1 MNLKKKFLGVFAG
14 TFLSTTVLAN
24 SFTLQLLHFA
34 DIDGN
39 EQSALA
45 SVDEFAALVGAFK
58 TDPVY
63 GPNTL
68 FVSSGDNILPGPRF
82 YAAEQRPV
90 RNLTGSNEPG
100 HADIAL
106 LNEMGVQASALG
118 NHEFDVGPGE
128 LADAIKADGTYT
140 AQFPYLAINIDFSKD
155 EDFQIGGNGLMI
167 NDLAGKVAGYAVAKV
182 GGESI
187 GLIGAVTPTLP
198 FISSPYGLDVSPP
211 PTSSMKE
218 LAPIIQEAV
227 NSLQANGINKIV
239 LLSHMQQIEYEKELA
254 NLLEGVDIIVAGGSD
269 TRMGDSNDQLF
280 SNDLVTDKAFAEHYP
295 YETTDAD
302 GNPVI
307 LVNVDADYKYLGRLV
322 VTFDEK
328 GHVQPDSID
337 PQVSGA
343 YAATEEVVNSVG
355 GVRNVGVIAI
365 RNAVQEVIKSQFGN
379 VVGYTK
385 VYLDGRRGKVRTEE
399 TNLGNLSA
407 DANLWYANEL
417 SEKTVHLSLKNG
429 GGIRTGIGSA
439 LVPPGVTDY
448 SKALYAPPAANP
460 EAETS
465 EGAVSEGHLRATLR
479 FDNGLVVV
487 SVTASELKD
496 LLENGLADTEIGRT
510 PGRFPQ
516 VAGMKFSYDTTMK
529 PRITSGSGQRVRS
542 LEILNSDGTVMD
554 TIVKDGDIVGNPDRR
569 FNMVTLNFLANGGDD
584 YPFKELSAPNRLNLY
599 AGRGYGEKVDYPN
612 ADTTKDPG
620 RNSKFSY
627 TGGEQ
632 DAFAEYM
639 YAFHANLS
647 EAYSLKEQN
656 IQQDKRVV
664 KLR

>member
-1 MNLKKKFLGVFAG
+1 MTKKHIFSAFAG
-14 TFLSTTVLAN
+14 LFFSIPAMAD

-39 EQSALA
+39 EQSALS

-58 TDPVY
+58 ADPVY

-82 YAAEQRPV
+82 YAAEQRLV
-90 RNLTGSNEPG
+90 KNLTGSNEPG
-100 HADIAL
+100 HADIVL

-128 LADAIKADGTYT
+128 LADAIEADGSST
-140 AQFPYLAINIDFSKD
+140 AQFPYLAINIDFSGD
-155 EDFQIGGNGLMI
+155 ENFQIGMNGEMI
-167 NDLAGKVAGYAVAKV
+167 GDLAGKVAGYAVAKI

-187 GLIGAVTPTLP
+187 GLIGVVTPTLP

-218 LAPIIQEAV
+218 LTPIIQEAV
-227 NSLQANGINKIV
+227 DSLHAIGINKII

-254 NLLEGVDIIVAGGSD
+254 NLIKGVDIIVAGGSD
-269 TRMGDSNDQLF
+269 TRMGDLNDRLF
-280 SNDLVTDKAFAEHYP
+280 SNDLITDKAFAENYP
-295 YETTDAD
+295 YETTDAE

-328 GHVQPDSID
+328 GRVQPDSID

-343 YAATEEVVNSVG
+343 YAATEEIVDLVG
-355 GVRNVGVIAI
+355 GIRNVGVIAI
-365 RNAVQEVIKSQFGN
+365 RNAVQEVITRQFGN

-385 VYLDGRRGKVRTEE
+385 VYLDGRRSKVRTEE

-407 DANLWYANEL
+407 DANLWYANQL
-417 SEKTVHLSLKNG
+417 SEQPVHLSLKNG

-439 LVPPGVTDY
+439 LVPPGATDY
-448 SKALYAPPAANP
+448 SKAVYTPPVANP
-460 EAETS
+460 EAKTA

-487 SVTASELKD
+487 SVTAAELKD
-496 LLENGLADTEIGRT
+496 LLENGLADTAVGRT
-510 PGRFPQ
+510 PGRFPH
-516 VAGMKFSYDTTMK
+516 VAGMKFSYDSTMR
-529 PRITSGSGQRVRS
+529 PRSTSGTGQRVRS
-542 LEILNSDGTVMD
+542 LVTLTSDGTVKD
-554 TIVKDGDIVGNPDRR
+554 TIVKDGEIFGNPDRR
-569 FNMVTLNFLANGGDD
+569 FNLVTLNFLANGGDD
-584 YPFKELSAPNRLNLY
+584 YPFQELSNPNRLNLY
-599 AGRGYGEKVDYPN
+599 AGRGYGENFDYPS
-612 ADTTKDPG
+612 ADINGDPG
-620 RNSKFSY
+620 RSFKFSY
-627 TGGEQ
+627 TGG
-632 DAFAEYM
+632 
-639 YAFHANLS
+639 NRTL
-647 EAYSLKEQN
+647 
-656 IQQDKRVV
+656 
-664 KLR
+664 

>member
-1 MNLKKKFLGVFAG
+1 
-14 TFLSTTVLAN
+14 
-24 SFTLQLLHFA
+24 
-34 DIDGN
+34 
-39 EQSALA
+39 
-45 SVDEFAALVGAFK
+45 
-58 TDPVY
+58 
-63 GPNTL
+63 
-68 FVSSGDNILPGPRF
+68 
-82 YAAEQRPV
+82 
-90 RNLTGSNEPG
+90 
-100 HADIAL
+100 
-106 LNEMGVQASALG
+106 
-118 NHEFDVGPGE
+118 
-128 LADAIKADGTYT
+128 
-140 AQFPYLAINIDFSKD
+140 
-155 EDFQIGGNGLMI
+155 
-167 NDLAGKVAGYAVAKV
+167 
-182 GGESI
+182 
-187 GLIGAVTPTLP
+187 
-198 FISSPYGLDVSPP
+198 
-211 PTSSMKE
+211 MKE

-254 NLLEGVDIIVAGGSD
+254 NLLKGVDIIVAGGSD

-302 GNPVI
+302 GYPVI
-307 LVNVDADYKYLGRLV
+307 VVNVDADYKYLGRLV

-343 YAATEEVVNSVG
+343 YAATEEIINSVG

-385 VYLDGRRGKVRTEE
+385 VYLDGRRSKVRTEE

-496 LLENGLADTEIGRT
+496 LLENGLADTAIGRT

-516 VAGMKFSYDTTMK
+516 VAGMKFSYDTTLK
-529 PRITSGSGQRVRS
+529 PRVTSGSGQRVKS
-542 LEILNSDGTVMD
+542 LEIFYSDGNVTD

-584 YPFKELSAPNRLNLY
+584 YPFQELSEPNRLNLY

-639 YAFHANLS
+639 SAFHSNLS

-656 IQQDKRVV
+656 NQQDKRVV